1 MHIIGIAVLLLSIY
15 INNHTNQ
22 ARRLDERE
30 AGFQRLLDIR
40 DRVLS
45 EDGLRFH
52 SHIINL
58 GINFTITIK
67 FWCNIYGF
75 SNVLLD

>member
-30 AGFQRLLDIR
+30 AGF
-40 DRVLS
+40 
-45 EDGLRFH
+45 
-52 SHIINL
+52 
-58 GINFTITIK
+58 
-67 FWCNIYGF
+67 
-75 SNVLLD
+75 

>member
-30 AGFQRLLDIR
+30 ASFQRFLDNR

-45 EDGLRFH
+45 EDGLWFH

-58 GINFTITIK
+58 GINFFVNKHNNNKILVQYL
-67 FWCNIYGF
+67 W
-75 SNVLLD
+75 VQ

>member
-22 ARRLDERE
+22 ARRLDKRE
-30 AGFQRLLDIR
+30 AGCQRLLDIR

-58 GINFTITIK
+58 GINFFVNKHNNNKILVQYL
-67 FWCNIYGF
+67 W
-75 SNVLLD
+75 VQ